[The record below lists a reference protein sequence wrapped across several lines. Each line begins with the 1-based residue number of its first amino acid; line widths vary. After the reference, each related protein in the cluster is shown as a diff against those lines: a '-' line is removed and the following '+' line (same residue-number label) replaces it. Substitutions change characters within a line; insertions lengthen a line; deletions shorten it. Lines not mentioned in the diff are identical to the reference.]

1 MNALFVLWKGIQ
13 FLLFLCLTNFFF
25 LNRTRLGHACRS
37 VPGVY
42 CIRHGHGTPNEVPM
56 LHRGQHIM
64 ETWLEHNCPKNFK
77 KKRQKNINTL
87 DLHVLLVVSHSISI
101 PTIWNS
107 KISLDQ
113 SSLAF
118 LQVHQQ
124 SLSSS
129 FGSRSSKSW
138 KGWISCLLCCSLVL
152 LHKLIDNFFLPPTYI
167 HNCLSIMYMITHME

>member
-1 MNALFVLWKGIQ
+1 MHVEVSQ
-13 FLLFLCLTNFFF
+13 
-25 LNRTRLGHACRS
+25 ACTVS
-37 VPGVY
+37 NTGMAPQMKCPCSIEVNTSW
-42 CIRHGHGTPNEVPM
+42 RHGWNITAQKI
-56 LHRGQHIM
+56 L
-64 ETWLEHNCPKNFK
+64 K

-118 LQVHQQ
+118 LQVPQQ

-138 KGWISCLLCCSLVL
+138 KGWISCLLCCSSVL

-167 HNCLSIMYMITHME
+167 HNCLSITYLITHME